1 MSSTTIN
8 VRTESELKAQAVQV
22 FESLGLDMSTAVNLF
37 LRQTVRYN
45 DLPFVI
51 GTPTGSADGSKSH
64 RQVQPNKRPPFDFG
78 GLTGAFKVS
87 DTFDEPL
94 DDFADYSR

>member
-1 MSSTTIN
+1 VSSTTIN

-51 GTPTGSADGSKSH
+51 GTQTGSAASGKSH
-64 RQVQPNKRPPFDFG
+64 RQAQPDKRPPFNFG
-78 GLTGAFKVS
+78 GLTGAFKIS